1 MNIALLF
8 LINFIKLFFLDL
20 LLCNL
25 IGRKARWYQ
34 LHCITNL
41 IISIDILPS
50 CINIIINPKEGYIV
64 DVYDYN
70 NNLVIVMHLY
80 HILINKLNN
89 VDKFH
94 HILFV
99 LLGVLPG
106 DLLISSN
113 QLYLHKIV
121 CSGIPG
127 VIKYGLL
134 TLYKN
139 DKISK
144 INQKYL
150 NTLLYVF
157 FRMPLCLAF
166 STMNYYAY
174 INGLINDNL
183 LITIYVNFLLYLN
196 GTVFTY
202 LTMDSYFKI
211 KYLENY

>member
-1 MNIALLF
+1 MKN
-8 LINFIKLFFLDL
+8 
-20 LLCNL
+20 
-25 IGRKARWYQ
+25 RWYNYF
-34 LHCITNL
+34 ITNL

-50 CINIIINPKEGYIV
+50 CINIIINPKEGYIL

-127 VIKYGLL
+127 VIEYGLL

-157 FRMPLCLAF
+157 FRMPLCVAF